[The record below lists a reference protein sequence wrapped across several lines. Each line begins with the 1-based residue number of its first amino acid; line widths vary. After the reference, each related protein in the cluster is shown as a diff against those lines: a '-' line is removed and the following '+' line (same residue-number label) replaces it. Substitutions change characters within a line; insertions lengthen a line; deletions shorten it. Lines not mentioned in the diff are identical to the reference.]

1 MMHFRKAKA
10 EKAPGARRRMRRVV
24 CIVAAVYALI
34 LLAATVYSQTGY
46 VERLPAV
53 ALAKIENGMVLRKS
67 MTRDT
72 SGTYTMYTVV
82 RERGPWGMRYIVRQT
97 IIKDYEPGDNRCIYV
112 PIAESIRE
120 PLAVPLSANQ
130 PLYDGMEVRI
140 VDGTPVWTEDVE
152 AGAEPTA
159 EP

>member
-1 MMHFRKAKA
+1 MRFRKAKT
-10 EKAPGARRRMRRVV
+10 EKTPGARRRMRRIV

-67 MTRDT
+67 MTRDI

-82 RERGPWGMRYIVRQT
+82 RERGPWGMRYVVRQT
-97 IIKDYEPGDNRCIYV
+97 IIKSYEPVDNRYIYV
-112 PIAESIRE
+112 PAAENIRE

-140 VDGTPVWTEDVE
+140 VDGMPTWTQEEAESTP
-152 AGAEPTA
+152 
-159 EP
+159 